1 MTADERD
8 EFWDEANWDEAKV
21 QREMLE
27 EIIEDLEALEVEPW
41 PKGGFGG

>member
-8 EFWDEANWDEAKV
+8 EFWDEAKV

-27 EIIEDLEALEVEPW
+27 EIIKDLEALEVEPW